1 MVDDLCLWLDSHN
14 ITYKLRNDI
23 VFIPKWGKALIQDE
37 YDHIFRKDKDG
48 RVIFH
53 SNENP
58 EFLKSDGINYVV
70 FKFGDRW
77 YYADI
82 REPLADIQF
91 KVLRYVGET
100 PRYEHQCHYCPLGI
114 HTGYELL
121 NGSGLLS
128 DWCNKVKFLGYDGIG
143 IADKNTLAATLD
155 LQNNATSAS
164 IPFVFGYSTTMLFGD
179 ERIDIK
185 LYCNTQNGFQNLLRV
200 QKAVCIDSDD
210 RSVGMIDLMNYA
222 EGLVLVFDKR
232 TGEWLSENK
241 DNIDDLSDAF
251 DGWVY
256 YQVDLSEY
264 RADKIDTAILMN
276 TKAYFDAF
284 YFGGIDYYKN
294 IRPVLI
300 QDIYY
305 LDKEDWKNKIL
316 LNKIDIGAAHE
327 QSYHQYM
334 KTIDE
339 LYADFSKLFSDKY
352 DDEVFYDMCESTI
365 DILINSSAKYDL
377 TDNYAPQYEMTD
389 DEKKRYGNN
398 LNMFRSLI
406 EDGFERLVPK
416 GEEETYRKRVEYEE
430 YIIESTN
437 NVDYF
442 LIQYDT
448 VNWAAKN
455 KILVGLGRGSAGGS
469 LLLYLMGITQI
480 DPIKYDLIFER
491 FLLPE
496 RAGLEP
502 SEVTIIDGEIDSNC
516 YVEVTLENGKT
527 KLFDADSILRITRN
541 GTEMSVYADSLQEGD
556 DIIFDN
562 HALLWD
568 L

>member
-1 MVDDLCLWLDSHN
+1 MLNQEIKEKMMHDLN
-14 ITYKLRNDI
+14 I
-23 VFIPKWGKALIQDE
+23 
-37 YDHIFRKDKDG
+37 
-48 RVIFH
+48 
-53 SNENP
+53 P
-58 EFLKSDGINYVV
+58 E
-70 FKFGDRW
+70 R
-77 YYADI
+77 
-82 REPLADIQF
+82 
-91 KVLRYVGET
+91 
-100 PRYEHQCHYCPLGI
+100 
-114 HTGYELL
+114 
-121 NGSGLLS
+121 
-128 DWCNKVKFLGYDGIG
+128 
-143 IADKNTLAATLD
+143 
-155 LQNNATSAS
+155 
-164 IPFVFGYSTTMLFGD
+164 
-179 ERIDIK
+179 
-185 LYCNTQNGFQNLLRV
+185 
-200 QKAVCIDSDD
+200 
-210 RSVGMIDLMNYA
+210 
-222 EGLVLVFDKR
+222 
-232 TGEWLSENK
+232 
-241 DNIDDLSDAF
+241 
-251 DGWVY
+251 
-256 YQVDLSEY
+256 
-264 RADKIDTAILMN
+264 RARMYT
-276 TKAYFDAF
+276 
-284 YFGGIDYYKN
+284 
-294 IRPVLI
+294 
-300 QDIYY
+300 
-305 LDKEDWKNKIL
+305 
-316 LNKIDIGAAHE
+316 
-327 QSYHQYM
+327 
-334 KTIDE
+334 
-339 LYADFSKLFSDKY
+339 KLFSDKY
-352 DDEVFYDMCESTI
+352 GDEVFYDMCESTI

-516 YVEVTLENGKT
+516 YVEVALENGKT